1 MSEVMMNWVLLC
13 GVFTVAL
20 ISPGPDFV
28 MAVKNSILYS
38 RRVGVLTAIG
48 FALGV
53 VVHMVYTLAG
63 LATLMLHVPVIFEVV
78 KYAGAAYLIYV
89 GIKSLRSTGFSESHI
104 SEGNGGAQETKT
116 MFMPGSS
123 ALWSGFLT
131 NVLNP
136 KATLFFLA
144 IFSQFIT
151 PQTSWWVQGGYALTC
166 VVMTALW
173 FSLVAV
179 VLTHAPVRQFFLS
192 FSKWIDRVC
201 GGLFILLGLKL
212 AFTKGVLS
220 S

>member
-1 MSEVMMNWVLLC
+1 
-13 GVFTVAL
+13 
-20 ISPGPDFV
+20 
-28 MAVKNSILYS
+28 
-38 RRVGVLTAIG
+38 
-48 FALGV
+48 
-53 VVHMVYTLAG
+53 
-63 LATLMLHVPVIFEVV
+63 
-78 KYAGAAYLIYV
+78 
-89 GIKSLRSTGFSESHI
+89 
-104 SEGNGGAQETKT
+104 
-116 MFMPGSS
+116 
-123 ALWSGFLT
+123 LWSGFLT

-166 VVMTALW
+166 IIMTGLW
-173 FSLVAV
+173 FSLVAM